1 MEKIQ
6 IETTQNVTIDYDI
19 ASIGDRILAALL
31 DYLIIFGYVIA
42 VIIMASILENTFPK
56 SIAFWVI
63 IYLPIFF
70 YDLACELFLDGQSFG
85 KKIRKIKVVMIDG
98 TQPSFINYFL
108 RWIIRP
114 IDVTFSYGTVAMIT
128 MFVNGK
134 GQRLGDLA
142 ANTSIIKLKKDL
154 VLEDTIYRKVE
165 ETYEV
170 QFPEA
175 ANLSDYDIGII
186 QEVLEQ
192 IGKITDHIVYEEIL
206 VKTKNEISR
215 KMGIN
220 PGIKPLSFLYTVM
233 KDYNYI
239 NGKLN

>member
-6 IETTQNVTIDYDI
+6 IETTQNVTIDYDV

-42 VIIMASILENTFPK
+42 LLILASILSNSFPK
-56 SIAFWVI
+56 SIAFWII

-85 KKIRKIKVVMIDG
+85 KKIRNIKVVKLDG
-98 TQPSFINYFL
+98 TQPAFMNYFL

-114 IDVTFSYGTVAMIT
+114 IDVTFTYGTVAMIT
-128 MFVNGK
+128 MFINGK

-154 VLEDTIYRKVE
+154 MLEDTIYKKVDE
-165 ETYEV
+165 SYDV
-170 QFPEA
+170 QFPEVS
-175 ANLSDYDIGII
+175 NLTDSDVGII
-186 QEVLEQ
+186 QEVL
-192 IGKITDHIVYEEIL
+192 GSNR
-206 VKTKNEISR
+206 KTYR
-215 KMGIN
+215 
-220 PGIKPLSFLYTVM
+220 SFCL
-233 KDYNYI
+233 
-239 NGKLN
+239 

>member
-6 IETTQNVTIDYDI
+6 IETTQNVTIDYDV
-19 ASIGDRILAALL
+19 ASIGDRILAALI
-31 DYLIIFGYVIA
+31 DYLIIFGYAIA
-42 VIIMASILENTFPK
+42 LLIMTSLLNNFVPRSIG
-56 SIAFWVI
+56 FWTI
-63 IYLPIFF
+63 LFLPVFF

-85 KKIRKIKVVMIDG
+85 KKIRKIKVVKLDG
-98 TQPSFINYFL
+98 TQPSFISYFL

-114 IDVTFSYGTVAMIT
+114 IDVTFTYGTVAMIT

-154 VLEDTIYRKVE
+154 ALEDTIYKKVD

-170 QFPEA
+170 QFPEVS
-175 ANLSDYDIGII
+175 NLTDSDVGII
-186 QEVLEQ
+186 QDVLDQ
-192 IGKITDHIVYEEIL
+192 IGKITDHYIYEEIL
-206 VKTKNEISR
+206 SKTKNEITR
-215 KMGIN
+215 KIGVTTDIR
-220 PGIKPLSFLYTVM
+220 PLSFLYIVM

-239 NGKLN
+239 NGK

>member
-42 VIIMASILENTFPK
+42 LLILASILANTFPT
-56 SIAFWVI
+56 SIAFWI
-63 IYLPIFF
+63 IVYLPVFF

-85 KKIRKIKVVMIDG
+85 KKIRKIKVVKMDG
-98 TQPSFINYFL
+98 TQPTFINYFL

-114 IDVTFSYGTVAMIT
+114 IDVTFTYGTVAMIT
-128 MFVNGK
+128 MFINGK

-142 ANTSIIKLKKDL
+142 ANTSIIKLKKDIA
-154 VLEDTIYRKVE
+154 LEDTIFKKLDEAYDVQ
-165 ETYEV
+165 YPEV
-170 QFPEA
+170 S
-175 ANLSDYDIGII
+175 NLNDNDVGTI
-186 QEVLEQ
+186 QEVLDQ
-192 IGKITDHIVYEEIL
+192 IGKITDHFVYEEIL
-206 VKTKNEISR
+206 LKTKTEISR

-220 PGIKPLSFLYTVM
+220 SELRPLSFLYTVM
-233 KDYNYI
+233 KDYNYV
-239 NGKLN
+239 NGK

>member
-1 MEKIQ
+1 
-6 IETTQNVTIDYDI
+6 
-19 ASIGDRILAALL
+19 
-31 DYLIIFGYVIA
+31 
-42 VIIMASILENTFPK
+42 
-56 SIAFWVI
+56 
-63 IYLPIFF
+63 
-70 YDLACELFLDGQSFG
+70 
-85 KKIRKIKVVMIDG
+85 
-98 TQPSFINYFL
+98 
-108 RWIIRP
+108 
-114 IDVTFSYGTVAMIT
+114 MIT

-154 VLEDTIYRKVE
+154 VLEDTIFRKVE

>member
-6 IETTQNVTIDYDI
+6 IETTQNVTIDYDV
-19 ASIGDRILAALL
+19 ASIGDRILAALI

-42 VIIMASILENTFPK
+42 ILIVASILENSFPR

-70 YDLACELFLDGQSFG
+70 YDLVFELFLDGQSVG
-85 KKIRKIKVVMIDG
+85 KKFRKIKVVKLDG
-98 TQPSFINYFL
+98 SQPSFINYFL

-114 IDVTFSYGTVAMIT
+114 IDVTFTYGTVAMIT
-128 MFVNGK
+128 MFINGK

-154 VLEDTIYRKVE
+154 VLEDTIFRKVE

-192 IGKITDHIVYEEIL
+192 LGKITDHIVYEEIL
-206 VKTKNEISR
+206 IKTRNEITH
-215 KMGIN
+215 KMGISS
-220 PGIKPLSFLYTVM
+220 GIKPLSFLYTVM

-239 NGKLN
+239 NGK